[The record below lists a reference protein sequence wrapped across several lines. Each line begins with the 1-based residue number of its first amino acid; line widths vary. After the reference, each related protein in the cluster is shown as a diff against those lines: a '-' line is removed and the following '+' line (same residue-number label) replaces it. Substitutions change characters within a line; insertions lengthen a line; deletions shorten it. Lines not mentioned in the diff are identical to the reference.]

1 MNILIFQIQFSQL
14 LSYLFVDLKKKKNF
28 FLFLISMI
36 YMLLQ
41 TVLQ

>member
-1 MNILIFQIQFSQL
+1 MKILIFQIQFSQL
-14 LSYLFVDLKKKKNF
+14 LSYLFVDLKKKF